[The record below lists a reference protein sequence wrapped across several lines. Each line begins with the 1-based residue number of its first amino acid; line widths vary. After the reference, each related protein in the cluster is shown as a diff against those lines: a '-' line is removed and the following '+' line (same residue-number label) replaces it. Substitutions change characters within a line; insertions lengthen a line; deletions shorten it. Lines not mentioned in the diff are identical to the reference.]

1 MNTLNRR
8 INEKVKDKFPELNIE
23 IRINERNIATV
34 SGECE
39 TWEQLI
45 DVGHFVAE
53 DAKIKN
59 VVSEMTVKGL
69 TITPQD
75 YASMAKEGRKKGIIQ
90 KTDVVI
96 IGAGVIGCGIARE
109 LSKYDFH
116 CIVVDKEND
125 VSVGASKANNGN
137 IHPGHAVKKGTL
149 KHKLNILGNRMYDEW
164 AKDLQ
169 FEFQRNGLMYIA
181 WEEEYLPALKRRYTK
196 GLENGV
202 DGIRYI
208 SGEEAMAI
216 EPELKKLDNPPI
228 AAVWLPSL
236 AHVEPYEVT
245 IALAENAAENQVKFM
260 LNTKVCDI
268 VHDGR
273 IQAVV
278 TSRGVIETK
287 YVINAA
293 GVYADDISR
302 MAGDVSYTIHPR
314 KGTIVLL
321 DKAKTYPYKPQLGF
335 VSNKLENRMMNV
347 KNKESKGG
355 GCCKTPE
362 GNYLLGPS
370 AKEVWNKEDTSCD
383 AEGIAYALSCCQHK
397 GVGEKDV
404 IRSFAGVRAADFK
417 EDFIIEKSEVTSGLI
432 HVAGIQSPG
441 LSAAP
446 AIAKMVENILLE
458 EMKKEGMSYKRKKN
472 YQPYRPKRRV
482 FRKLSLEEQNKLI
495 KENPDYGQIVCRCE
509 FITKGEILDAIDSPV
524 VPTSVDAIKRRTR
537 AGMGRCQGGFC
548 LPVVLQIL
556 AQAQQQDCTEIDFT
570 AKDTNILEKIKNLN
584 FLLKKFNSYDN
595 IVLA

>member
-287 YVINAA
+287 DVINAA

-302 MAGDVSYTIHPR
+302 RAGDVSYTIHPR

-383 AEGIAYALSCCQHK
+383 AEGIAYALICCQHK

-570 AKDTNILEKIKNLN
+570 AKDTNILEKIKN
-584 FLLKKFNSYDN
+584 
-595 IVLA
+595 

>member
-268 VHDGR
+268 VHNGR

-570 AKDTNILEKIKNLN
+570 AKDTNILEKIKN
-584 FLLKKFNSYDN
+584 
-595 IVLA
+595 

>member
-202 DGIRYI
+202 DGIRYV

-570 AKDTNILEKIKNLN
+570 AKDTNILEKIKN
-584 FLLKKFNSYDN
+584 
-595 IVLA
+595 

>member
-321 DKAKTYPYKPQLGF
+321 DKAKTYPYKSQLGF

-570 AKDTNILEKIKNLN
+570 AKDTNILEKIKN
-584 FLLKKFNSYDN
+584 
-595 IVLA
+595 

>member
-216 EPELKKLDNPPI
+216 EPELKKLDTPPI

-570 AKDTNILEKIKNLN
+570 AKDTNILEKIKN
-584 FLLKKFNSYDN
+584 
-595 IVLA
+595 

>member
-236 AHVEPYEVT
+236 VHVEPYEVT

-570 AKDTNILEKIKNLN
+570 AKDTNILEKIKN
-584 FLLKKFNSYDN
+584 
-595 IVLA
+595 

>member
-39 TWEQLI
+39 TCEQLI

-570 AKDTNILEKIKNLN
+570 AKDTNILEKIKN
-584 FLLKKFNSYDN
+584 
-595 IVLA
+595 

>member
-524 VPTSVDAIKRRTR
+524 VPTSVDAIKKKNPGRYGKMSRRILSSCGTSDFSTSPTTR
-537 AGMGRCQGGFC
+537 LYR
-548 LPVVLQIL
+548 
-556 AQAQQQDCTEIDFT
+556 
-570 AKDTNILEKIKNLN
+570 N
-584 FLLKKFNSYDN
+584 
-595 IVLA
+595 

>member
-116 CIVVDKEND
+116 YIVVDKEND

-570 AKDTNILEKIKNLN
+570 AKDTNILEKIKN
-584 FLLKKFNSYDN
+584 
-595 IVLA
+595 

>member
-556 AQAQQQDCTEIDFT
+556 AQAQQQDCTEIGFT
-570 AKDTNILEKIKNLN
+570 AKDTNILEKIKN
-584 FLLKKFNSYDN
+584 
-595 IVLA
+595 

>member
-125 VSVGASKANNGN
+125 VYVGASKANNGN

-570 AKDTNILEKIKNLN
+570 AKDTNILEKIKN
-584 FLLKKFNSYDN
+584 
-595 IVLA
+595 

>member
-268 VHDGR
+268 VHDGQ

-570 AKDTNILEKIKNLN
+570 AKDTNILEKIKN
-584 FLLKKFNSYDN
+584 
-595 IVLA
+595 

>member
-1 MNTLNRR
+1 MNTLTGR
-8 INEKVKDKFPELNIE
+8 INEKVKDKFPELNIK

-75 YASMAKEGRKKGIIQ
+75 YASIAKEGRKKGIIQ

-181 WEEEYLPALKRRYTK
+181 WEEEYLLALKRRYTK

-208 SGEEAMAI
+208 SGEEAMTI

-278 TSRGVIETK
+278 TSKGIIETK

-417 EDFIIEKSEVTSGLI
+417 EDFIIEKSEVTAGLI

-570 AKDTNILEKIKNLN
+570 AKDTNILEKIKN
-584 FLLKKFNSYDN
+584 
-595 IVLA
+595 

>member
-417 EDFIIEKSEVTSGLI
+417 EDLIIEKSEVTSGLI

-570 AKDTNILEKIKNLN
+570 AKDTNILEKIKN
-584 FLLKKFNSYDN
+584 
-595 IVLA
+595 

>member
-208 SGEEAMAI
+208 SGEEAMDI
-216 EPELKKLDNPPI
+216 VPELKKLDNPPI

-355 GCCKTPE
+355 GCCKTQE

-570 AKDTNILEKIKNLN
+570 AKDTNILEKIKN
-584 FLLKKFNSYDN
+584 
-595 IVLA
+595 

>member
-116 CIVVDKEND
+116 CIVIDKEND

-570 AKDTNILEKIKNLN
+570 AKDTNILEKIKN
-584 FLLKKFNSYDN
+584 
-595 IVLA
+595 

>member
-537 AGMGRCQGGFC
+537 AGMGRCQGRFC

-570 AKDTNILEKIKNLN
+570 AKDTNILEKIKN
-584 FLLKKFNSYDN
+584 
-595 IVLA
+595 

>member
-548 LPVVLQIL
+548 LPVVIQNL

-570 AKDTNILEKIKNLN
+570 AKDTNILEKIKN
-584 FLLKKFNSYDN
+584 
-595 IVLA
+595 

>member
-321 DKAKTYPYKPQLGF
+321 DKAKTYPYKPGF

-570 AKDTNILEKIKNLN
+570 AKDTNILEKIKN
-584 FLLKKFNSYDN
+584 
-595 IVLA
+595 

>member
-404 IRSFAGVRAADFK
+404 IRSFAGIRAADFK

-570 AKDTNILEKIKNLN
+570 AKDTNILEKIKN
-584 FLLKKFNSYDN
+584 
-595 IVLA
+595 

>member
-370 AKEVWNKEDTSCD
+370 AKEVWNKDTSCD

-570 AKDTNILEKIKNLN
+570 AKDTNILEKIKN
-584 FLLKKFNSYDN
+584 
-595 IVLA
+595 

>member
-287 YVINAA
+287 FVINAA

-570 AKDTNILEKIKNLN
+570 AKDTNILEKIKN
-584 FLLKKFNSYDN
+584 
-595 IVLA
+595 

>member
-404 IRSFAGVRAADFK
+404 IRSFAGVRAPDFK

-570 AKDTNILEKIKNLN
+570 AKDTNILEKIKN
-584 FLLKKFNSYDN
+584 
-595 IVLA
+595 

>member
-245 IALAENAAENQVKFM
+245 IALAENAAENKVKFM

-570 AKDTNILEKIKNLN
+570 AKDTNILEKIKN
-584 FLLKKFNSYDN
+584 
-595 IVLA
+595 

>member
-370 AKEVWNKEDTSCD
+370 ANEVWNKEDTSCD

-570 AKDTNILEKIKNLN
+570 AKDTNILEKIKN
-584 FLLKKFNSYDN
+584 
-595 IVLA
+595 

>member
-335 VSNKLENRMMNV
+335 VSNNLENRMMNV

-570 AKDTNILEKIKNLN
+570 AKDTNILEKIKN
-584 FLLKKFNSYDN
+584 
-595 IVLA
+595 

>member
-75 YASMAKEGRKKGIIQ
+75 YVSMAKEGRKKGIIQ

-570 AKDTNILEKIKNLN
+570 AKDTNILEKIKN
-584 FLLKKFNSYDN
+584 
-595 IVLA
+595 

>member
-446 AIAKMVENILLE
+446 AIAEMVENILLE

-570 AKDTNILEKIKNLN
+570 AKDTNILEKIKN
-584 FLLKKFNSYDN
+584 
-595 IVLA
+595 

>member
-90 KTDVVI
+90 KTDVDI

-570 AKDTNILEKIKNLN
+570 AKDTNILEKIKN
-584 FLLKKFNSYDN
+584 
-595 IVLA
+595 

>member
-69 TITPQD
+69 TITTQD

-570 AKDTNILEKIKNLN
+570 AKDTNILEKIKN
-584 FLLKKFNSYDN
+584 
-595 IVLA
+595 

>member
-570 AKDTNILEKIKNLN
+570 AKDTNILEKIRGTEYGRGICNW
-584 FLLKKFNSYDN
+584 Y
-595 IVLA
+595 

>member
-23 IRINERNIATV
+23 IRINERKIATV

-570 AKDTNILEKIKNLN
+570 AKDTNILEKIKN
-584 FLLKKFNSYDN
+584 
-595 IVLA
+595 

>member
-75 YASMAKEGRKKGIIQ
+75 YASMAKKGRKKGIIQ

-570 AKDTNILEKIKNLN
+570 AKDTNILEKIKN
-584 FLLKKFNSYDN
+584 
-595 IVLA
+595 

>member
-23 IRINERNIATV
+23 IRINERNIAIV

-570 AKDTNILEKIKNLN
+570 AKDTNILEKIKN
-584 FLLKKFNSYDN
+584 
-595 IVLA
+595 

>member
-278 TSRGVIETK
+278 TSRGGIETK

-570 AKDTNILEKIKNLN
+570 AKDTNILEKIKN
-584 FLLKKFNSYDN
+584 
-595 IVLA
+595 

>member
-509 FITKGEILDAIDSPV
+509 YITKGEILDAIDSPV

-537 AGMGRCQGGFC
+537 AGMGRCQGEFC

-570 AKDTNILEKIKNLN
+570 AKDTNILEKIKN
-584 FLLKKFNSYDN
+584 
-595 IVLA
+595 

>member
-458 EMKKEGMSYKRKKN
+458 EMNKEGMSYKRKKN

-570 AKDTNILEKIKNLN
+570 AKDTNILEKIKN
-584 FLLKKFNSYDN
+584 
-595 IVLA
+595 

>member
-75 YASMAKEGRKKGIIQ
+75 YASIAKEGRKKGIIQ

-181 WEEEYLPALKRRYTK
+181 WEEEYLLALKRRYTK

-278 TSRGVIETK
+278 TSKGVIETK

-335 VSNKLENRMMNV
+335 VSSKLENRMMNV

-417 EDFIIEKSEVTSGLI
+417 EDFIIEKSEVTAGLI

-446 AIAKMVENILLE
+446 AIAIMVENILLE
-458 EMKKEGMSYKRKKN
+458 EMKKEGMSCKRKEN

-570 AKDTNILEKIKNLN
+570 AKDTNILEKIKN
-584 FLLKKFNSYDN
+584 
-595 IVLA
+595 